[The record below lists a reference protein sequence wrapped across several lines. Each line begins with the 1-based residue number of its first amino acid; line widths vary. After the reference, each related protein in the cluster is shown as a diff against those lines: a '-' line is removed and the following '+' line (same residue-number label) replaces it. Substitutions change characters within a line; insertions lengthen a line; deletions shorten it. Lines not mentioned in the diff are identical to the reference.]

1 MAAPEM
7 PLTKHVASEPHIPPR
22 PAHEGPH
29 KPVSAVCVYCGAS
42 FGRDPAYLEAA
53 LALGRTFAG
62 AGLRLVYGGG
72 DVGLMGSI
80 ARAVIDA
87 GGHVTGIIPGFLRD
101 REVMLTEVNE
111 LIVTKDMH
119 ERKRLMFEHADAFV
133 AMPGGIGTLEEVVE
147 MMTWSQLGQH
157 DKPIVLFDVRGFW
170 QPLVSLIDHMRN
182 EAFIRPQN
190 EIRFHVES
198 DPEKL
203 VALLR
208 SSAPKPGD
216 AAVLKRM

>member
-1 MAAPEM
+1 M
-7 PLTKHVASEPHIPPR
+7 PLTRHAASEPHIPPH
-22 PAHEGPH
+22 PAQADAP

-42 FGRDPAYLEAA
+42 FGGDPVYAA
-53 LALGRTFAG
+53 SAEALGAAFAD

-72 DVGLMGSI
+72 DVGLMGTI
-80 ARAVIDA
+80 ARAVITS

-119 ERKRLMFEHADAFV
+119 ERKRLMFERADAFV

-157 DKPIVLFDVRGFW
+157 DKPIVLFDVGGFW
-170 QPLVSLIDHMRN
+170 QPLVALIEHMRR

-198 DPEKL
+198 DPARV
-203 VALLR
+203 VALLK
-208 SSAPKPGD
+208 SVAPRQGD